1 MLFLDLDGFK
11 PINDT
16 YGHSKGDALLK
27 AVAGRL
33 VNAVA
38 GYGQVGRIGGDE
50 FAVVLPNIDGRKA
63 MEILAQRIIDVVSET
78 SLIDQSQL
86 EVGCC
91 IGGPMGTSAGRTD
104 AERSQRSEFA
114 RYHAER

>member
-1 MLFLDLDGFK
+1 MSIQLCEEGLAQAEKGFGQCGMLFLDLDGFK

-50 FAVVLPNIDGRKA
+50 FAVVLPNI
-63 MEILAQRIIDVVSET
+63 
-78 SLIDQSQL
+78 
-86 EVGCC
+86 
-91 IGGPMGTSAGRTD
+91 
-104 AERSQRSEFA
+104 RSEEHTSELPSLMRISYSVFCLKKKKIKQTHNA
-114 RYHAER
+114 

>member
-1 MLFLDLDGFK
+1 MSIQLCEEGLAQAEKGFGQCGMLFLDLDGFK

-38 GYGQVGRIGGDE
+38 GYGQVGRIGGGE
-50 FAVVLPNIDGRKA
+50 FAVVLPNIDGRTAREK
-63 MEILAQRIIDVVSET
+63 
-78 SLIDQSQL
+78 
-86 EVGCC
+86 
-91 IGGPMGTSAGRTD
+91 IGRAASR
-104 AERSQRSEFA
+104 ERVWQ
-114 RYHAER
+114 

>member
-63 MEILAQRIIDVVSET
+63 MESLAPRLIDVVSAAF
-78 SLIDQSQL
+78 LIDHSKL
-86 EVGCC
+86 YVGLRIRCAL
-91 IGGPMGTSAGRTD
+91 GPNTCPTAAEQRT
-104 AERSQRSEFA
+104 
-114 RYHAER
+114 

>member
-63 MEILAQRIIDVVSET
+63 LEILAQR
-78 SLIDQSQL
+78 
-86 EVGCC
+86 
-91 IGGPMGTSAGRTD
+91 
-104 AERSQRSEFA
+104 RSE
-114 RYHAER
+114 ERRVGKVCVRRCKYRWLTYLEKKNQIYRWSMMYRS

>member
-38 GYGQVGRIGGDE
+38 GYGQVGRIGGDA
-50 FAVVLPNIDGRKA
+50 FAVVMPNTHVRKA
-63 MEILAQRIIDVVSET
+63 MEILVLRLIDVVSEPYVP
-78 SLIDQSQL
+78 DQTPLADRCSPR
-86 EVGCC
+86 GAM
-91 IGGPMGTSAGRTD
+91 GPS
-104 AERSQRSEFA
+104 ERPNA
-114 RYHAER
+114 R

>member
-63 MEILAQRIIDVVSET
+63 MEILAQR
-78 SLIDQSQL
+78 LI
-86 EVGCC
+86 
-91 IGGPMGTSAGRTD
+91 
-104 AERSQRSEFA
+104 RSEEHTSELPSLMRNSYA
-114 RYHAER
+114 VYCLKKKTSSYQC